1 MTIHMSPIPGPLKG
15 LPRRVGGEDSGDY
28 RVDKGLGLFL
38 ALFVC
43 SGASA
48 QSGGPDGFD
57 TIVKPVIKQSCSV
70 CHNATALTAGLD
82 LARFLNESGPEALK
96 ERDVWEK
103 VAGKLKAGEMPP
115 PGMPKPPAEQL
126 AAINQWISQQYAAAD
141 ANAPVDPGSVTVRR
155 LNREEYTNT
164 VHDLLGVNLDVAAD
178 FPPDPYAYGFD
189 NIGDALSLSPALTEM
204 YLKAAQRIAKAA
216 VPVGPPQS
224 AVAVKYQAS
233 AIGQRNQMDI
243 QKVHPFAVDAEYD
256 LQMAWEQQVPVGTVM
271 TAHLFLDG
279 VEVGK
284 QTFAFKT
291 VQERAFTAA
300 KVRISQGPHKVEA
313 LMEVA
318 PDSEQPKPFHGPL
331 PYPSSL
337 QVMGPYSQAPLEQTA
352 SYRLIFFN
360 GPPKPGS
367 QSEYAREILARLAY
381 RAYRRPVTK
390 PELERLVNLT
400 RIVHKHGGS
409 FYEGIQ
415 VALEGMLMSPNFLFR
430 IEHDPEGGVPHRV
443 SDYEL
448 ASRLSYFLWSSMPDD
463 SLLSLAAK
471 DQLHSPEV
479 LRVQVRRMLVDP
491 KAQALARNFTGEWL
505 GTRNLD
511 FETPD
516 AKAFPGY
523 NLELRDAMQTETQ
536 MFFQSIVA
544 EDRSILDF
552 LNGNYTFVNE
562 QLAKFYG
569 IPDVKGREFRRVT
582 LEGTERSGILTQAS
596 VLTATSYPTRTSPT
610 IRGKWILT
618 NILNTP
624 PPDPP
629 ANVPALASA
638 NDGGK
643 VTSIRARLEMHR
655 ANPVCASCHKN
666 MDPLGFALEN
676 YDAIGQWRTTV
687 DGLPVDASGSSPTG
701 QSFTG
706 AAQLKTLLLA
716 ESPKFVDCLT
726 EKLLTYALGRGV
738 ESYDRPAVNKVE
750 LEVEKSDYRFSALI
764 NGIVESAPFQMRRPQ
779 GVSGDTNT
787 PIKTAQ
793 QSNSAPISQ
802 GGSQ

>member
-1 MTIHMSPIPGPLKG
+1 M
-15 LPRRVGGEDSGDY
+15 R
-28 RVDKGLGLFL
+28 KGLGLFL
-38 ALFVC
+38 GLLVC
-43 SGASA
+43 SGSPVGAAPSSGADKPAAVDSAS
-48 QSGGPDGFD
+48 PDAFD
-57 TIVKPVIKQSCSV
+57 TIVKSVIQQSCSV

-82 LARFLNESGPEALK
+82 LARFLKESGPDALK
-96 ERDVWEK
+96 ERAIWEK
-103 VAGKLKAGEMPP
+103 VARKLKAGEMPP

-126 AAINQWISQQYAAAD
+126 AAIPQWIDRQYASAD
-141 ANAPVDPGSVTVRR
+141 ANAKVDPGSVTVRR
-155 LNREEYTNT
+155 LNRDEYTNT
-164 VHDLLGVNLDVAAD
+164 VRDLLGVNLDVAAD

-216 VPVGPPQS
+216 IPVGPRQS
-224 AVAVKYQAS
+224 AVAIKYQAF

-256 LQMAWEQQVPVGTVM
+256 LRMAWEQQVPVGTIM
-271 TAHLFLDG
+271 TAHLYLDG

-291 VQERAFTAA
+291 VQERAITAA

-331 PYPSSL
+331 PYPTSL
-337 QVMGPYSQAPLEQTA
+337 EVMGPYNQVPLEQTA
-352 SYRLIFFN
+352 SFQQIFFK
-360 GPPKPGS
+360 GPPKHGS
-367 QSEYAREILARLAY
+367 ESEYAGEILGRLAY

-390 PELERLVNLT
+390 PELDRLVNLT
-400 RIVHKHGGS
+400 RIVHKHGGN
-409 FYEGIQ
+409 FYEGMQ
-415 VALEGMLMSPNFLFR
+415 VAIEGMLMSPNILFR
-430 IEHDPEGGVPHRV
+430 IERDPEGDVPHRV

-463 SLLSLAAK
+463 QLLSLAAK
-471 DQLHSPEV
+471 EQLHSPEV
-479 LRVQVRRMLVDP
+479 LHAQVRRMLTDP
-491 KAQALARNFTGEWL
+491 KGKALARNFTGEWL

-523 NLELRDAMQTETQ
+523 DAELRDAMQTETRL
-536 MFFQSIVA
+536 FFQSVVTD
-544 EDRSILDF
+544 DRSILDF
-552 LNGNYTFVNE
+552 LNGDYTFVNE
-562 QLAKFYG
+562 RLAKFYG
-569 IPDVKGREFRRVT
+569 IPDVKGREFRRVP
-582 LEGTERSGILTQAS
+582 LSGIERSGILTQAS

-629 ANVPALASA
+629 ANVPALASG
-638 NDGGK
+638 NEGGK
-643 VTSIRARLEMHR
+643 FTSIRARLEMHR

-676 YDAIGQWRTTV
+676 YDAIGHWRTTV

-701 QSFTG
+701 QNFTG
-706 AAQLKTLLLA
+706 AAQLKALLLA

-726 EKLLTYALGRGV
+726 EKLLTYALGRGL
-738 ESYDRPAVNKVE
+738 EPYDRPAVKKIE
-750 LEVEKSDYRFSALI
+750 LDVEKRDYHVSALI
-764 NGIVESAPFQMRRPQ
+764 DDVVDSAPFQMRRRQ
-779 GVSGDTNT
+779 GVSSDTNLRV
-787 PIKTAQ
+787 
-793 QSNSAPISQ
+793 SVAPISSGA
-802 GGSQ
+802 GGK